1 MVTASDGRPFA
12 PGHQLAQLHAV
23 HFGGRP
29 VKYHSDVGD
38 QIVDIAEYCLSYLLA
53 VAAALGADGAAFV
66 KKGVISSHS
75 AVKSP
80 VAIEEISVVVS

>member
-1 MVTASDGRPFA
+1 MVAASDSRPFA
-12 PGHQLAQLHAV
+12 PGHQLAQFHAV
-23 HFGGRP
+23 HLGGRP

-38 QIVDIAEYCLSYLLA
+38 QVVHIAEYCLSYLLA
-53 VAAALGADGAAFV
+53 AAASPGTDGAAFV

-80 VAIEEISVVVS
+80 VAIEEMSADVS

>member
-1 MVTASDGRPFA
+1 M
-12 PGHQLAQLHAV
+12 
-23 HFGGRP
+23 
-29 VKYHSDVGD
+29 KYHSDVGD
-38 QIVDIAEYCLSYLLA
+38 KIVDITEYCLSYLLA
-53 VAAALGADGAAFV
+53 VAASLGADGAAFV